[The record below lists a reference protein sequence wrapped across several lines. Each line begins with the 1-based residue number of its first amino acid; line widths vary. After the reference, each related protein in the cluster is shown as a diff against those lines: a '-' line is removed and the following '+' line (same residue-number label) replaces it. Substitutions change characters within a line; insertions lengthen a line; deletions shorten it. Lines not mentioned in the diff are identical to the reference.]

1 VSLFDFQT
9 TFWTMVGTASIVGG
23 AAFMAGWA
31 CGFIRA
37 VKVYCSFED
46 SIVAKVK
53 KEMENLYESR

>member
-1 VSLFDFQT
+1 
-9 TFWTMVGTASIVGG
+9 MVGTASIVGG

-53 KEMENLYESR
+53 KEMENLHESR